1 MRFRKPGAGD
11 DTALLTPLL
20 RGACA
25 ALVVGTIGR
34 WNGPTVVVLAIASAF
49 VFFDLGRRDRAER
62 REIDADFDWWGNSMQ
77 LAFFFVL
84 CAGAYENSAPE
95 IAWRPPGLPGVVG
108 LAVILLGVRLRQTAA
123 DALGRQFTVSLSVL
137 DDHELVVTG
146 PYRWLRHPNYAGL
159 LLVAF
164 GTALMVW
171 SPLAVGVTLALWL
184 PAALLRIRA
193 EERSLQERL
202 GAAYA
207 EYARG
212 RWRLVPGL
220 Y

>member
-1 MRFRKPGAGD
+1 M
-11 DTALLTPLL
+11 
-20 RGACA
+20 
-25 ALVVGTIGR
+25 
-34 WNGPTVVVLAIASAF
+34 
-49 VFFDLGRRDRAER
+49 
-62 REIDADFDWWGNSMQ
+62 
-77 LAFFFVL
+77 
-84 CAGAYENSAPE
+84 
-95 IAWRPPGLPGVVG
+95 
-108 LAVILLGVRLRQTAA
+108 
-123 DALGRQFTVSLSVL
+123 
-137 DDHELVVTG
+137 
-146 PYRWLRHPNYAGL
+146 
-159 LLVAF
+159 AF